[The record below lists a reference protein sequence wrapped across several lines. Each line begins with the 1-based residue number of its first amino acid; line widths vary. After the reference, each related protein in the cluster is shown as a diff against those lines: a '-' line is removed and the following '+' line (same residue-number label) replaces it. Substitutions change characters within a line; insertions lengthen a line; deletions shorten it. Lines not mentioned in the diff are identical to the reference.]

1 MPGAT
6 GQKGRPMLS
15 TIVILAAGCLIDAAL
30 VLLLVRLTDGRR
42 PARALYGA
50 RVASVVRSLH

>member
-1 MPGAT
+1 
-6 GQKGRPMLS
+6 MLS

-42 PARALYGA
+42 PARAVYGA
-50 RVASVVRSLH
+50 RAGSVVRSLH